1 LSEEHFT
8 QLRVGQRQSPQS
20 KVGGSVGYCTED
32 ELNSFNH
39 LVDEE
44 ASKVS
49 LVALLDSSLSRKD
62 LLVLFDIIIVLLRSE
77 GVHELVFVITS
88 L

>member
-1 LSEEHFT
+1 
-8 QLRVGQRQSPQS
+8 
-20 KVGGSVGYCTED
+20 
-32 ELNSFNH
+32 
-39 LVDEE
+39 VDEE